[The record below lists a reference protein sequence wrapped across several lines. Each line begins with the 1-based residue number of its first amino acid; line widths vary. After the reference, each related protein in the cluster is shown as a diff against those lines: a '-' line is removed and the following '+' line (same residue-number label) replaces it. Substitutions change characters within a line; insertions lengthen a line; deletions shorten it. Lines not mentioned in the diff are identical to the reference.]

1 MARQQVSLYTTLG
14 DIASCRVVITL
25 SLLYLDLAMD
35 SIIAVSGELFLNHG
49 AFYFSVLVIA
59 FCILRRVYNRYF
71 HLQQFNGPALA
82 AFSRLWLVRT
92 YASGKAAETFLNVNH
107 QYGKLARI
115 GPNHLITDDPQINF
129 RILGTHSSY
138 RRGDWFDSLRFHPHY
153 TSIASE
159 TDPAKH
165 DALRLKVSA
174 GYTTKDFK
182 DLEGVLDSRIAEWLD
197 RLGDKRIEGG
207 QHGFDLARSVRYMTL
222 DAASYVCFSQD
233 LMFTEAEADEFW
245 DSIEESAPYA
255 QYISC
260 VHWLFSLA
268 WVMCHIP
275 GLKNKMI
282 LDENNN
288 PGIGK
293 ILRVSRV
300 ATAKRFGSGAK
311 VIDDMLGS
319 WIKRGLSQY
328 EAETEVSIAL
338 VTGAFPTAS
347 TINVTILYASTNP
360 RIWETLRKELGT
372 AISEGLISSPVRNSE
387 IEHLPYL
394 QACIDE
400 SLRLHPPIVQLRER
414 VVPAGGDRIGDT
426 YIPGGTNIGVNIGG
440 LCRNPCFGEAPETYR
455 PERWLEADAERL
467 AEMRRLHGLLFGY
480 GSTKCLGI
488 AQASMIIN
496 KGLAEVS
503 T

>member
-1 MARQQVSLYTTLG
+1 MQNCDCYVLIVSPRPRLMMDFTTAING
-14 DIASCRVVITL
+14 EL
-25 SLLYLDLAMD
+25 SLIH
-35 SIIAVSGELFLNHG
+35 SV
-49 AFYFSVLVIA
+49 FYFSVLVIA
-59 FCILRRVYNRYF
+59 YSILSRVYNRYF
-71 HLQQFNGPALA
+71 HLRQFDGPALA

-92 YASGKAAETFLNVNH
+92 YASGKAAQTFLNVNN

-129 RILGTHSSY
+129 RILGTHSPY
-138 RRGDWFDSLRFHPHY
+138 QRGDWFDSLRFHPHY

-165 DALRLKVSA
+165 DALRWKVSA

-182 DLEGVLDSRIAEWLD
+182 DLEGVLDSRIAEWLN
-197 RLGDKRIEGG
+197 RLGEKSAGG
-207 QHGFDLARSVRYMTL
+207 GLHGFDLARSVRYMTL

-245 DSIEESAPYA
+245 DSIEDSAPYA

-282 LDENNN
+282 LNENNN
-288 PGIGK
+288 PGVGR

-300 ATAKRFGSGAK
+300 ATAKRFGSDAK

-338 VTGAFPTAS
+338 ATGAFPTAS
-347 TINVTILYASTNP
+347 TINVTILYVSSNP
-360 RIWETLRKELGT
+360 RIWEALRKELET
-372 AISEGLISSPVRNSE
+372 AILKGLISSPIRNSE

-394 QACIDE
+394 QACINE
-400 SLRLHPPIVQLRER
+400 TMRLCPPIVQLRER
-414 VVPAGGDRIGDT
+414 VVPAGGDTIGGT
-426 YIPGGTNIGVNIGG
+426 YIPGGTKIGINLGG
-440 LCRNPCFGEAPETYR
+440 LCRKPCFGEAPETYR
-455 PERWLEADAERL
+455 PERWLEADAEKL

-496 KGLAEVS
+496 KGLVEVR